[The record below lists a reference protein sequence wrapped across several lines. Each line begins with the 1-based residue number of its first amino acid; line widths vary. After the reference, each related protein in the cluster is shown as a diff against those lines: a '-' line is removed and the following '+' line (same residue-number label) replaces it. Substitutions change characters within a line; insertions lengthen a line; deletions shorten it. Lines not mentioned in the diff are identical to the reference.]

1 MILRRSAPF
10 SKFSCFYVVAMQTI
24 FDRLVDN
31 TNILQI
37 ANVFY
42 DGEAIVL

>member
-1 MILRRSAPF
+1 LRRSTPL
-10 SKFSCFYVVAMQTI
+10 SKLSRFYVVAMQTI

-37 ANVFY
+37 GNVFY
-42 DGEAIVL
+42 NGEAIVL